1 MIISLDSNSPFYEAY
16 AKQADIVNAVL
27 EQAIAESAAKMGSL
41 VSELFSIQEIDV
53 EEKLAA

>member
-1 MIISLDSNSPFYEAY
+1 MIISLDSYSPFYAIY
-16 AKQADIVNAVL
+16 AKQADVINAVL

-41 VSELFSIQEIDV
+41 VSEIYSVSAVDV